1 MLPRNR
7 ILTVLAT
14 ASYLLVVSG
23 AALFHHHHQ
32 GRCEHCD
39 HCDDLPRSG
48 VSASETAD
56 AHECL
61 ICQFLAQ
68 KPAPADTIEQA
79 SSIPL
84 MLEVVMPAPP
94 QARGGHFTAW
104 HSRAPP
110 KFA

>member
-14 ASYLLVVSG
+14 ASYLVVVLG
-23 AALFHHHHQ
+23 ATLFHDHHDQ
-32 GRCEHCD
+32 CEHCD
-39 HCDDLPRSG
+39 HCDDLPRPG
-48 VSASETAD
+48 LSASEAAD

-68 KPAPADTIEQA
+68 KLAPIDAIEQA

-84 MLEVVMPAPP
+84 VHEVAMPAPP
-94 QARGGHFTAW
+94 LTRGGHFTAW